1 MIDKDMLDTDKN
13 KSICQYPFLHS
24 HSTPTYDRL
33 LCCIQSGE
41 PIAKEASVEEYW
53 NSDRMK
59 KIRKDMLAGNKI
71 PECEKCYVKEDAG
84 VSSMRSTHYLNFLDN
99 FITEEVVSTGHLDTL
114 PSQFDYRT
122 IHCNLTCVHCGPY
135 YSSAH
140 IPLAIKMGEDPEKIG
155 HVFNVDYEN
164 TCTQEMIDSLDRREL
179 SYIYWAGGEPM
190 MSKQHWDVMEHMKKI
205 NEVDPDY
212 VKSITVYYNTNLTR
226 STWKKIDAYE
236 FLSFCNITF
245 SPSLDGVGSTFE
257 YIRQGGVWDK
267 VEKNWISAYKNLYN
281 GNPDDSNI
289 TLALAV
295 TSLWIFDCDRYLS
308 FFEPYNIK
316 IMPQPLDRWIP
327 ENIVEEDSDD
337 PLQLGFVD
345 PNFFPENIMIPAFRK
360 AISRIEKTTL
370 AGKEDLLNV
379 VESMQSQY
387 YKHRHKYSNYYT
399 YESKIKTLHLELQTK
414 NSLSNVLRE
423 INIEAWLWYNSI
435 SKN

>member
-1 MIDKDMLDTDKN
+1 MSLKDILDTDKN

-24 HSTPTYDRL
+24 HSTPKYERM

-41 PIAKEASVEEYW
+41 PIAKETAVEEYW

-71 PECEKCYVKEDAG
+71 PECEKCYVREDAG
-84 VSSMRSTHYLNFLDN
+84 VSSMRSIHYLNFLDN
-99 FITEEVVSTGHLDTL
+99 YITEETVSTGHLDTL

-164 TCTQEMIDSLDRREL
+164 TCTKEMIDSLDRREL

-205 NEVDPDY
+205 NDVDPEY
-212 VKSITVYYNTNLTR
+212 VKYITVFYNTNLTR

-236 FLSFCNITF
+236 FLSFCNIVF

-281 GNPDDSNI
+281 GNPVSNI
-289 TLALAV
+289 TISLAV

-308 FFEPYNIK
+308 FFEPYNII

-327 ENIVEEDSDD
+327 KNVVEEDSDD
-337 PLQLGFVD
+337 LLQLGFVD

-360 AISRIEKTTL
+360 AISRIEKTSL
-370 AGKEDLLNV
+370 DGKEDLLNV
-379 VESMQSQY
+379 VESMQKQY
-387 YKHRHKYSNYYT
+387 YKHRHKYSNRYI
-399 YESKIKTLHLELQTK
+399 YESKMKTLQLELHTK

-423 INIEAWLWYNSI
+423 TNTEAWLWYNSI
-435 SKN
+435 QRN